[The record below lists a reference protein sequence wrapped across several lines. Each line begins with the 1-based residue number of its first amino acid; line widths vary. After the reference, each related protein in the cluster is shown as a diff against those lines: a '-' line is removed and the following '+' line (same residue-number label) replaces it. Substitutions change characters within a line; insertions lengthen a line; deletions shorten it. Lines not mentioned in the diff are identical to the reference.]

1 MNPVRLLA
9 ATLIPGTVLMYST
22 NSIADASEDRVEA
35 LDQKVKVLERKLELA
50 DEEAANKA
58 KATSVASASDKGLSL
73 KSADGNFELRL
84 RGVLQVDNR
93 TFLNDEASALTDT
106 FLIRKARPIFEGTFA
121 KYIDYRVMPDFAG
134 SSVTLVDGYIDLKYV
149 PAATVRVGKFKPP
162 VSLIRLQSDNDA
174 VFLER
179 SLVGSLTTDRDI
191 GVQVG
196 GAVFDN
202 TVNYALGVF
211 NGLANNAVSVNDT
224 NDKKDVAARLFFQPW
239 FNSPGVLQGLGFG
252 VGGTVGHQTGSAD
265 VGRLR
270 SPGQADVFGY
280 RSTVVADGNHTRVV
294 PQLYFYRNNF
304 GLLAEYAQ
312 SSQEVRTGTSTAK
325 LEHTGWDVEVNWIVT
340 GEDASY
346 RGVKPAADFAPRNE
360 GWGAVELGL
369 RYGELNVDDAAFT
382 TFADPAGSVTAGNT
396 AGAVVNWYL
405 NRNTR
410 VSLDYEHTDYTGGA
424 ATGDRRPEKAIIGR
438 LQLAY

>member
-22 NSIADASEDRVEA
+22 NSIADATEDRVEA

-58 KATSVASASDKGLSL
+58 KAASVASASDKGLSV

-93 TFLNDEASALTDT
+93 TFLNDEAKALTDT

-202 TVNYALGVF
+202 TVNYAVGVF
-211 NGLANNAVSVNDT
+211 NGLANNAVSINDT
-224 NDKKDVAARLFFQPW
+224 NDNKEVAARLFFQPW
-239 FNSPGVLQGLGFG
+239 FNNPGLLQGLGFG

-280 RSTVVADGNHTRVV
+280 RSTVIADGNHTRVV

-312 SSQEVRTGTSTAK
+312 SSQQVRTGTSTAK

-346 RGVKPAADFAPRNE
+346 RGVKPAADFAPGKE
-360 GWGAVELGL
+360 GWGAVELGF

-382 TFADPAGSVTAGNT
+382 TYADRAGSVTSGNT

-410 VSLDYEHTDYTGGA
+410 VSLDYEQTDFTGGA
-424 ATGDRRPEKAIIGR
+424 AAGDRRTEKVVIGR